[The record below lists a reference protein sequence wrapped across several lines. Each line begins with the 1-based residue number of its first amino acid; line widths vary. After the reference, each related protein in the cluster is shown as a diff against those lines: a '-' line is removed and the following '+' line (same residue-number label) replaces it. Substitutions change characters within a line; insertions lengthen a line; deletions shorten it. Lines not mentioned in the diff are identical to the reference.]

1 LKGFSSWRRKR
12 LWLMETKEIDYAIDE
27 KKAPLQRENLG
38 I

>member
-1 LKGFSSWRRKR
+1 
-12 LWLMETKEIDYAIDE
+12 METKEIDSVTDE